1 MPLVD
6 CIVLFCLFQVVADGV
21 DATADKDAVRYKD
34 EVPVVHAE
42 QGHSNDPEN
51 GVLSASDENLYYAE
65 DQQLKIE
72 NVSSEREIAVPTESN
87 SSYEQAEVVSG
98 NEASRME
105 V

>member
-1 MPLVD
+1 MGHDTGHDDGHRTLVS
-6 CIVLFCLFQVVADGV
+6 CFRLILV
-21 DATADKDAVRYKD
+21 
-34 EVPVVHAE
+34 
-42 QGHSNDPEN
+42 